1 MSSINGLPPVPQ
13 SLTPFLFNQPKDSVN
28 KSVRP
33 LPRSPPREPPPPP
46 PLTASLQRKPSG
58 VSSSLD
64 AKLQVLR
71 REMTGLR
78 QLDML
83 LMHDYWP
90 FNSRCKTLKLSS
102 INRHLHLSTLGNW
115 EFPSTRVFLSTKSKR
130 TASPLPPRPYQAQ
143 KRHETFHHSIEC

>member
-1 MSSINGLPPVPQ
+1 MSSINSLPPVPK

-28 KSVRP
+28 KPVRP
-33 LPRSPPREPPPPP
+33 LPRTPPREPPPPP
-46 PLTASLQRKPSG
+46 PPTASLQRKPSG

-83 LMHDYWP
+83 LMHDLLTLQQ
-90 FNSRCKTLKLSS
+90 SLQDVKTLVNQSPSSPVDAWELGISFNTGLPLHKIKEDGLSS
-102 INRHLHLSTLGNW
+102 ST
-115 EFPSTRVFLSTKSKR
+115 S
-130 TASPLPPRPYQAQ
+130 
-143 KRHETFHHSIEC
+143 SISSAEKT